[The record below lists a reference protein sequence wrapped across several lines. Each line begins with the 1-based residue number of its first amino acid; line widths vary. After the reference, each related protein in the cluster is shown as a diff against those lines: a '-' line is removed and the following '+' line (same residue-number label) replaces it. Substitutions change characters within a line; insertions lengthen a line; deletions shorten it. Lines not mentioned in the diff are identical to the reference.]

1 MRWVNAGIFLQI
13 KELCLSNVLCEFH
26 VIWSTRL
33 DGIDAFV
40 ELVQIRI
47 NGKRGAVLGLGCKT
61 QENQL
66 NIIQKT

>member
-13 KELCLSNVLCEFH
+13 KEKCLSNVLCEFH
-26 VIWSTRL
+26 IIWSTGL

-40 ELVQIRI
+40 DAVQIRI
-47 NGKRGAVLGLGCKT
+47 NGKQGAVLGLGCKM

-66 NIIQKT
+66 NIVQMT